1 MTRLWAPALWIP
13 VPWTPVLRTLVVGI
27 MFFAVTPASGHHSD
41 AGYDQQTVMVL
52 QGTVTRY
59 LWRNPHITT
68 FIEAQDENGE
78 LVEWG
83 IETGSTPIMSRSGW
97 TRDLLLPGDVISVRA
112 HPDRNPLHKLA
123 MMISIETADGR
134 VWIQDESDYEGGAS
148 ATSIAGVWKGRGS
161 TIGPFREQLNNMPLT
176 EAGAAARAGY
186 DYRIHSPIAQCIPP
200 PTPGV
205 LMATVVYLTEIDIQE
220 DRVVIRNEF
229 FDNVRTVYTDGRGH
243 PETGERTN
251 QGHSIGRWEDG
262 DLVVD
267 TTLFADH
274 PSTSGDGVPSGAH
287 KHAIERFALG
297 DDGSTLEIEVLIED
311 PEYLAEPFSGNI
323 MWNYTPELQLYRYN
337 CDPEL
342 SGSGQFSQ

>member
-1 MTRLWAPALWIP
+1 MTRLWAPALGA
-13 VPWTPVLRTLVVGI
+13 PVLSALIVG
-27 MFFAVTPASGHHSD
+27 MTFLAATPASAHHSD
-41 AGYDQQTVMVL
+41 AGYDQQAVVTF
-52 QGTVTRY
+52 QGTVTRF

-68 FIEAQDENGE
+68 FIETEDESGQ

-97 TRDLLLPGDVISVRA
+97 TQDLLRSGDVISVRA
-112 HPDRNPLHKLA
+112 HPERNPARKLA

-134 VWIQDESDYEGGAS
+134 VWIQDESDYEGSAS
-148 ATSIAGVWKGRGS
+148 ASSIAGVWKGRTS
-161 TIGPFREQLNNMPLT
+161 TLLPFKERLNDMPLT
-176 EAGAAARAGY
+176 AAGAAARASY
-186 DYRIHSPIAQCIPP
+186 DYRIQSPIARCIPP

-205 LMATVVYLTEIDIQE
+205 LTATAVYLTEIDIEE

-243 PETGERTN
+243 PEAGERTN

-274 PSTSGDGVPSGAH
+274 PSTSGDGVPSGAQ
-287 KHAIERFALG
+287 KHAIERFALSDNG
-297 DDGSTLEIEVLIED
+297 TRVVIDVFIED
-311 PEYLAEPFSGNI
+311 PEFLAEPFTGSLE
-323 MWNYTPELQLYRYN
+323 WNYTPELQLYRYN
-337 CDPEL
+337 CDPAL